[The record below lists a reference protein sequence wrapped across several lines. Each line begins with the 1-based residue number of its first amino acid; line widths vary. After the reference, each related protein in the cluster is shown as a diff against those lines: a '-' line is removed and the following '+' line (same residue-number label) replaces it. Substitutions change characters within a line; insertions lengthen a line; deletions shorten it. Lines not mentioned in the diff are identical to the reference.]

1 MERLRD
7 RIPRDKFE
15 EIFRPV
21 VRELGTRNVVLRLNN
36 IARTA
41 IPRQTKL
48 NAFMPKLETLI
59 YERQRPKADEEI
71 ERLWNIY
78 FETRLG
84 EKQEE
89 FGELSSKLN
98 ELLDQDKLPEDEQ
111 KRQEVARALDAIEQ
125 MLTDNEFSQVE
136 VEAVFRIKAFKEVLD
151 FYLERKSSE

>member
-21 VRELGTRNVVLRLNN
+21 VRELGTRNVVLRLNEV
-36 IARTA
+36 ARTA

-48 NAFMPKLETLI
+48 KDFMPKLQTLI
-59 YERQRPKADEEI
+59 YERERPKADEEM

-84 EKQEE
+84 EGDEE

-98 ELLDQDKLPEDEQ
+98 ELLDQDKLPEDAED
-111 KRQEVARALDAIEQ
+111 KEKVGEALDAIEK
-125 MLTDNEFSQVE
+125 MLRGLEFSSQE
-136 VEAVFRIKAFKEVLD
+136 IESVFRLKAFREVLD
-151 FYLERKSSE
+151 YYLERKTSE